1 MVDFIIRKMC
11 DTISTQYRR
20 IIEPL
25 DKHIT
30 LNLREGGIQSRPA
43 KSNGLWCQFL
53 LPSVLNL
60 YCMLEDVPI
69 IYKISTCLSLGLVAY
84 CSLFVLFLSLS
95 SLVVREPV
103 YGGCVAASFISTLF
117 MYGVLKQDLLLSLSA
132 SATTVMSFVWLLRH
146 SLLNLP
152 KTFTIGEAVIVV
164 QSVILFTVISVLHIM
179 LSLSTEDEELFFIHV
194 SILTVLLAVSLMIT
208 GLFLLRTDLK
218 SIRSLII
225 IIALGAT
232 FVLTVLH
239 ILIGSDFMNQA
250 VKLVFFT
257 GKRKEIIIFWLILVL
272 LSICALL
279 IRTKLAVKATTVTR
293 KTFHVL
299 ASLVFLS
306 GILLDVRLMVFAAGI
321 GLALIIFIEAL
332 RKSEIEPI
340 SSALQSAFLVY
351 SDEKDCGSLAMTPL
365 YLYVGLACPLL
376 LVPSH
381 SSDHTLEL
389 LSGVLSIGVGDTA
402 ASWFGS
408 RFGFNK
414 WPDSSRTMEG
424 TAFNILS
431 QIGTVYTLILFD
443 LLHTK
448 NALFRTIIVASV
460 AGLVEAKT
468 EQVDNLVLPLITMA
482 AYQLTRLFF

>member
-1 MVDFIIRKMC
+1 MAEFVTRKIC
-11 DTISTQYRR
+11 ETISTQYRR

-30 LNLREGGIQSRPA
+30 LNLRDGGIETRPA
-43 KSNGLWCQFL
+43 KSNGLWCQFI
-53 LPSVLNL
+53 LPSVLIL
-60 YCMLEDVPI
+60 YCILEDVPI
-69 IYKISTCLSLGLVAY
+69 VYKISTCLSLGLVAY
-84 CSLFVLFLSLS
+84 CCLFVLFLSLS

-117 MYGVLKQDLLLSLSA
+117 MYGALKQDLLLSLSA
-132 SATTVMSFVWLLRH
+132 SATTVLSFVWLLRH
-146 SLLNLP
+146 SLINLP

-164 QSVILFTVISVLHIM
+164 QSVVLFVVISILHIILG
-179 LSLSTEDEELFFIHV
+179 LSREDEEMYFIHV
-194 SILTVLLAVSLMIT
+194 SVLVVLLGVVLMIT
-208 GLFLLRTDLK
+208 GLYLLRKELRTIK
-218 SIRSLII
+218 SLLI
-225 IIALGAT
+225 IIALGAM
-232 FVLTVLH
+232 FVLVLLH
-239 ILIGSDFMNQA
+239 ILIGSDFMKQA
-250 VKLVFFT
+250 IKLVFFT
-257 GKRKEIIIFWLILVL
+257 GKRKEIITFWLILVL
-272 LSICALL
+272 ISICALM

-293 KTFHVL
+293 KTFHIL

-306 GILLDVRLMVFAAGI
+306 GILFDVRLMLFAAGI
-321 GLALIIFIEAL
+321 VLALIIFVEAL

-365 YLYVGLACPLL
+365 YLYIGLACPLI

-381 SSDHTLEL
+381 SPHNTLEL

-443 LLHTK
+443 LLHTR
-448 NALFRTIIVASV
+448 NALLRTVIVASI
-460 AGLVEAKT
+460 GGFVEAKT
-468 EQVDNLVLPLITMA
+468 EQVDNLVLPLVTMA
-482 AYQLTRLFF
+482 AYQITRFVL